1 MLISWECRL
10 PFKSFGGGIPHFLGN
25 RGEVHESCQ
34 IAFTHGDQIA
44 ISADGLMEL
53 KTDSKLSQQF
63 QLGLSGFTFQNPLN
77 VLTCALVAVRCFDV
91 YSSFILNSLFK
102 QD

>member
-1 MLISWECRL
+1 MGKCTKAAKLRSHMETKL
-10 PFKSFGGGIPHFLGN
+10 
-25 RGEVHESCQ
+25 Q
-34 IAFTHGDQIA
+34 

-63 QLGLSGFTFQNPLN
+63 QSGLSGFTLQNPLN
-77 VLTCALVAVRCFDV
+77 VLTCALVAVRCIDV
-91 YSSFILNSLFK
+91 YSSSILNSLFK